1 MEQFVV
7 LFRHKSAS
15 LIRLKMCYCLD
26 TNLQP
31 FILEYPSLPTSH
43 CFIRNMCPPTYK
55 DYTVLHSPHYIAEVT
70 FEDVEP
76 TEFVF

>member
-1 MEQFVV
+1 MV
-7 LFRHKSAS
+7 LVRHKSAS
-15 LIRLKMCYCLD
+15 LIRLKCIPDGIGTYDLPLWN
-26 TNLQP
+26 TP
-31 FILEYPSLPTSH
+31 FYLLGH
-43 CFIRNMCPPTYK
+43 CFIIDMCSPTYT